1 MHLLSVLSMKNR
13 ALIALVTIVV
23 AVFGALAVGG
33 LKQELIP
40 SVQFPQL
47 AIITSYPGAAPEV
60 VNDDVS
66 TPIET
71 AIQGVPG
78 IESTSATSS
87 TNTSLISA
95 TFTYG
100 TDLATAEQKI
110 NQAINRIKSTL
121 PDTVDPQVVSGSID
135 DLPVIQIAV
144 SGSTSQDALAEVL
157 SSSVVPD
164 IKDVEGVRDAAIV
177 GEVGKRV
184 SITPDDAKLAL
195 AGQTSRVIG
204 STLQQ
209 NGVLQPAGDI
219 TEDEKTFSVQT
230 GTKLTSVDDIAAL
243 PITGAFAADGSVLT
257 IGDVATVALGDD
269 PVTSISRVNGEPA
282 LTIAVTK
289 LPAANTVEVSQGVR
303 DILPELERTIGA
315 DAKLTVVF
323 DQAPY
328 IEQSIE
334 SLTTEGLLGLA
345 FAVLIILVFLLDVRA
360 TIVTAISIPTS
371 VLITFIGLQ
380 AADYS
385 LNILTLGALTIA
397 IGRVVDDSI
406 VVIENIKRHLSF
418 GDNRTGPQRAASI
431 LSAVQEVAGAITAST
446 VTTVAV
452 FLPIAF
458 VGDVTGELFRPFA
471 LTVTIALLASLLV
484 ALTIVPVLA
493 YWFLRAPKAKRLA
506 AEAAEAGT
514 TTEQAQAAGT
524 RSRRERRISVQD
536 EDDLESPSRLQRG
549 YLPIIHWTLK
559 HSVTTL
565 LLSVLVLVGTFALTP
580 FMKTNFL
587 GDSGQ
592 NTLTVTQTL
601 PVGTSLDAQDAAA
614 KEVET
619 KLRGID
625 GIETVQLSIG
635 SSGSSLRDAFS
646 GGGSGA
652 ITYSITTDEGA
663 DQTALQKT
671 VRSDLSSLDGVGD
684 IEVAA
689 SAGFGGS
696 SDIEIDITSARQSDL
711 ADAADA
717 IQKAITGLDGI
728 DQVTSNLS
736 ESRPYIQV
744 AVNRDAAAAAGFSEV
759 ALGSYV
765 SQLMQP
771 TTVGTI
777 VIDDTTLTIYVDAQ
791 DPPTTLAALAATELP
806 TATGPQRLD
815 ALATVSQVDG
825 PATITTVKG
834 LRSATVSA
842 TPGSDNLGTASSEVQ
857 TAIDDVKLPAGTTA
871 TLGGVTASQSDAF
884 GQLGLA
890 LLAAILIVYVVMVAT
905 FRSLRQPLLL
915 LVSVPFAATGAIGLQ
930 VITGVPLGVPSLI
943 GVLMLIGIV
952 VTNAIVLVDLVNQY
966 RRRGMTVTQA
976 VEHGAARRL
985 RPILMT
991 ALATIFALT
1000 PMALGVTGQGGF
1012 ISQPLAIV
1020 VIGGLVSSTVLTL
1033 VVLPTLYNLV
1043 EGFRERRELRRA
1055 ADAKPQARQ
1064 VAAIEGPRR
1073 SEAPVE
1079 EPALVGAVAGTG
1091 SAAASAGVADDAATG
1106 DVDAAEAVTDS
1117 AQPVVPEP
1125 SVAPASPVAPESIG
1139 TPAAPGE
1146 DGSSA
1151 TADQPSAV
1159 GHEVHGAHV
1168 AAGSEQPQ
1176 TEAITLPGATADV
1189 PPAVEHH
1196 GEHVAEAPSEAAA
1209 VPETAQATTEVA
1221 AETVPIS
1228 TIPEMPEGAA
1238 APQTEPAPVQAE
1250 PEPAV
1255 EPEPAAEPEPAVES
1269 ASDAA
1274 SDTPADTDQPK
1285 RQKRR
1290 RAQWP

>member
-13 ALIALVTIVV
+13 ALIALVTIVA
-23 AVFGALAVGG
+23 AVFGVLAVGG

-87 TNTSLISA
+87 TNSSLISA

-110 NQAINRIKSTL
+110 TQAINRIKSTL

-144 SGSTSQDALAEVL
+144 SGAADQDSLAEVL

-164 IKDVEGVRDAAIV
+164 IKDVDGVRDAAIV

-184 SITPDDAKLAL
+184 TITPDDAKLAL

-204 STLQQ
+204 TTLQQ
-209 NGVLQPAGDI
+209 NGSLQPAGDI
-219 TEDEKTFSVQT
+219 TEGDKTFSVQT

-243 PITGAFAADGSVLT
+243 PITGALAADGSVLT
-257 IGDVATVALGDD
+257 IGDVATVALSDD
-269 PVTSISRVNGEPA
+269 PITSISRVDGEPA

-303 DILPELERTIGA
+303 DILPALERTIGS

-334 SLTTEGLLGLA
+334 ALTTEGLLGLV

-360 TIVTAISIPTS
+360 TLVTAISIPTS

-380 AADYS
+380 VAEYS

-418 GDNRTGPQRAASI
+418 GDNRTGAQRAGSI

-446 VTTVAV
+446 ITTVAV

-493 YWFLRAPKAKRLA
+493 YWFLRAPKAQRLA
-506 AEAAEAGT
+506 AAAAAEEAPSDATSGPV
-514 TTEQAQAAGT
+514 
-524 RSRRERRISVQD
+524 RSRRERRVSVQD
-536 EDDLESPSRLQRG
+536 EDDLEKPSRLQKA

-614 KEVET
+614 KQVET
-619 KLRGID
+619 KLRDID
-625 GIETVQLSIG
+625 GIDTVQLSIG

-646 GGGSGA
+646 GGGGGA
-652 ITYSITTDEGA
+652 ITYSITTSEDA

-671 VRSDLSSLDGVGD
+671 VRKDLSGLDDVGE

-711 ADAADA
+711 AKAADA
-717 IQKAITGLDGI
+717 IQQAVTGLDGI

-736 ESRPYIQV
+736 ESRPYVQV
-744 AVNRDAAAAAGFSEV
+744 AVDRDAAAAAGFSEV
-759 ALGSYV
+759 ALGAYV

-771 TTVGTI
+771 TTVGSI

-791 DPPTTLAALAATELP
+791 DPPTTVDALAATEVP
-806 TATGPQRLD
+806 TATGPRRLD
-815 ALATVSQVDG
+815 TLATVSQVDG
-825 PATITTVKG
+825 PATISTVKG
-834 LRSATVSA
+834 LRSATISA
-842 TPGSDNLGTASSEVQ
+842 TPGSDNLGTASAEVQ

-890 LLAAILIVYVVMVAT
+890 LLAAILIVYVIMVAT

-930 VITGVPLGVPSLI
+930 IITGVPLGVPSLI

-966 RRRGMTVTQA
+966 RRRGMTVIEA

-1000 PMALGVTGQGGF
+1000 PMALGITGHGGF

-1043 EGFRERRELRRA
+1043 EGFRERREQRRA
-1055 ADAKPQARQ
+1055 AAEPKPTPRT
-1064 VAAIEGPRR
+1064 VAAIEGPR
-1073 SEAPVE
+1073 AATVPAE
-1079 EPALVGAVAGTG
+1079 EPVLVGAGGG
-1091 SAAASAGVADDAATG
+1091 SAATAPSVPDASVPSASADVAP
-1106 DVDAAEAVTDS
+1106 VDAAPD
-1117 AQPVVPEP
+1117 
-1125 SVAPASPVAPESIG
+1125 G
-1139 TPAAPGE
+1139 AAP
-1146 DGSSA
+1146 
-1151 TADQPSAV
+1151 
-1159 GHEVHGAHV
+1159 
-1168 AAGSEQPQ
+1168 
-1176 TEAITLPGATADV
+1176 
-1189 PPAVEHH
+1189 
-1196 GEHVAEAPSEAAA
+1196 
-1209 VPETAQATTEVA
+1209 
-1221 AETVPIS
+1221 
-1228 TIPEMPEGAA
+1228 
-1238 APQTEPAPVQAE
+1238 
-1250 PEPAV
+1250 
-1255 EPEPAAEPEPAVES
+1255 
-1269 ASDAA
+1269 
-1274 SDTPADTDQPK
+1274 
-1285 RQKRR
+1285 
-1290 RAQWP
+1290 